1 MKLIQKMIATDI
13 TENVTL
19 KDEIDMCG
27 MVYALFS
34 IVLKILKRPIIDN
47 YVTLMSMLSKLI

>member
-13 TENVTL
+13 TEKVTL
-19 KDEIDMCG
+19 EYEIDMCG

>member
-1 MKLIQKMIATDI
+1 MIATDI
-13 TENVTL
+13 TEKVTL

-27 MVYALFS
+27 MVYTLFS
-34 IVLKILKRPIIDN
+34 IVSKILKRPIIDN